1 MSAAKPGG
9 GAAGT
14 ARFDVAGTARADV
27 DSAWR
32 RFGGADNPEEF
43 CQSWLELQCEL
54 IGGVSDAVVVLQK
67 PGVETFAPLAFWPEG
82 KRDRAHLVEISER
95 TLREGRGML
104 EPRAAGPVSLAQVP
118 DYQLAYPVR
127 LDGKVRGVVAL
138 ELSGRDEIQLQAG
151 MRQLQWGA
159 GWLEVLLRRYAD
171 PMEAGRLRVK
181 VMLQLV
187 AAFLEQADYRDAA
200 TALVTEMATRI
211 GCDRVVLA
219 SLERGALH
227 IEAVSHAAQFD
238 RHANL
243 LGATIAAMTESLDQ
257 REPVVYPLQQSR
269 RLAVTLS
276 HAQLA
281 QASGAGGVA
290 TFPLVHGGRQ
300 VGALT
305 LERAAGFGFDA
316 PTLELLEGLAAML
329 APLVELRRGRD
340 RSLAAHAADTGRA
353 WLARVAGPGHA
364 GTKLVLALLL
374 ALGLFLTVS
383 TGTYRISTEA
393 RIEGEVQ
400 RAITAPFQAYVREAT
415 VRAGDAV
422 RKDQVLARLDDRDL
436 KVEHAR
442 LTAQREQLGQ
452 QYRDAMSRQE
462 RAGVRVASAQIA
474 QADAQLALVEEQ
486 LARTEVTAPFDAVVV
501 SGDLSQSL
509 GAPLERGQVMWE
521 LAPLDAYR
529 VILHVD
535 ERDIADVK
543 VGQKG
548 ELVLSSMPGEHH
560 ALSIAK
566 ITPVSMPKEG
576 RNVFRVEAQID
587 ARGQAGGNSRLRPG
601 MEGVAKVDVDERR
614 LISIW
619 TRRLTDWL
627 ALKLWSWLP

>member
-1 MSAAKPGG
+1 MRPVSAAQPGG
-9 GAAGT
+9 SAGT
-14 ARFDVAGTARADV
+14 ARFDVAGTARGELDY
-27 DSAWR
+27 AWR

-54 IGGVSDAVVVLQK
+54 IGGVKDAVVVLQK

-82 KRDRAHLVEISER
+82 KRDRSHLVEISER
-95 TLREGRGML
+95 ALREGRGML
-104 EPRAAGPVSLAQVP
+104 EPRTAGPVSLAQRP

-127 LDGKVRGVVAL
+127 VEGKVRGVVAL
-138 ELSGRDEIQLQAG
+138 ELSGRDEVQLQAG

-171 PMEAGRLRVK
+171 PMEAARLRVK
-181 VMLQLV
+181 IMLQLV
-187 AAFLEQADYRDAA
+187 AAFLEQGEYRDAA
-200 TALVTEMATRI
+200 TALVTEIASRL

-219 SLERGALH
+219 TLERGALH

-257 REPVVYPLQQSR
+257 REPVVYPLEQSR

-305 LERAAGFGFDA
+305 LERAAGLAFDA

-329 APLVELRRGRD
+329 APLVDLRRTRD
-340 RSLAAHAADTGRA
+340 RGLAAHAADSGRE
-353 WLARVAGPGHA
+353 LATRVAGPGHA
-364 GTKLVLALLL
+364 GTKLMLLFFA
-374 ALGLFLTVS
+374 ALGLFLTV
-383 TGTYRISTEA
+383 TAGTYRVSADA

-400 RAITAPFQAYVREAT
+400 RAITAPFQAYVREAA
-415 VRAGDAV
+415 VRAGDSV
-422 RKDQVLARLDDRDL
+422 RKGQVLARLDDRDL
-436 KVEHAR
+436 KVERAR
-442 LTAQREQLGQ
+442 LFAQREQLSQ

-462 RAGVRVASAQIA
+462 RAQVRVTSAQIA
-474 QADAQLALVEEQ
+474 QSEAQLALIEEQ
-486 LARTEVTAPFDAVVV
+486 LARTEVTAPFDGVVV

-529 VILHVD
+529 VILQVD
-535 ERDIADVK
+535 ERDIADVRI
-543 VGQKG
+543 GQKG
-548 ELVLSSMPGEHH
+548 ELVLSSMPGERQ
-560 ALSIAK
+560 ALSVAK
-566 ITPVSMPKEG
+566 ITPVSTPKEG

-587 ARGQAGGNSRLRPG
+587 ARGNARLRPG
-601 MEGVAKVDVDERR
+601 MEGVAKVEVEERR

-627 ALKLWSWLP
+627 ALKSWSWLP

>member
-1 MSAAKPGG
+1 VSAAKPGG
-9 GAAGT
+9 SAGT
-14 ARFDVAGTARADV
+14 ARFDVAGTARAELDY
-27 DSAWR
+27 AWR

-43 CQSWLELQCEL
+43 CRSWLELQCEL
-54 IGGVSDAVVVLQK
+54 IGSVKDAVVVLQK

-82 KRDRAHLVEISER
+82 KRDRSHLVEISER
-95 TLREGRGML
+95 ALREGRGML
-104 EPRAAGPVSLAQVP
+104 EPRAAGPVPLAPRPVQPP
-118 DYQLAYPVR
+118 DYLIAYPVR
-127 LDGKVRGVVAL
+127 VDGKVRGVVAL
-138 ELSGRDEIQLQAG
+138 ELAGRDEVELQSA

-171 PMEAGRLRVK
+171 PMEAARLRVK
-181 VMLQLV
+181 TMLQLV
-187 AAFLEQADYRDAA
+187 AAFLEQGEYRDAA
-200 TALVTEMATRI
+200 AALVTEIATRL

-257 REPVVYPLQQSR
+257 REPVVYPLAESR

-305 LERAAGFGFDA
+305 LERAAGFAFDA
-316 PTLELLEGLAAML
+316 PTVELLEGLAAML
-329 APLVELRRGRD
+329 APLIELRRSRD
-340 RSLAAHAADTGRA
+340 RTLAAHAAESGRA
-353 WLARVAGPGHA
+353 LAARVAGPGHA
-364 GTKLVLALLL
+364 GFKLLL
-374 ALGLFLTVS
+374 FFFAALALFLTVA
-383 TGTYRISTEA
+383 TGTYRVSADA

-400 RAITAPFQAYVREAT
+400 RAITAPFAGYVREAT
-415 VRAGDAV
+415 ARAGDAV
-422 RKDQVLARLDDRDL
+422 RKGQVLARLDDRDL
-436 KVEHAR
+436 KVERAR
-442 LTAQREQLGQ
+442 LMAQREQLGQ

-462 RAGVRVASAQIA
+462 RSQVRVASAQIS
-474 QADAQLALVEEQ
+474 QAEAQLALVEEQ
-486 LARTEVTAPFDAVVV
+486 LARTEVTAPFDGVVV
-501 SGDLSQSL
+501 AGDLSQSL

-521 LAPLDAYR
+521 IAPLDAYR
-529 VILHVD
+529 VVLQVD
-535 ERDIADVK
+535 ERDIADLK

-548 ELVLSSMPGEHH
+548 ELVLSSMPSEHH
-560 ALSIAK
+560 PLTVAK
-566 ITPVSMPKEG
+566 ITPVSTPKEG
-576 RNVFRVEAQID
+576 RNVFRIEAQIG
-587 ARGQAGGNSRLRPG
+587 ARGDARLRPG
-601 MEGVAKVDVDERR
+601 MEGVAKVEVDERR

-627 ALKLWSWLP
+627 ALKSWSWLP